1 MRTSQAVVLV
11 VCALA
16 GGMMVVAADPT
27 TSYVP
32 LFFAWVAFLA
42 IPLLWGAMDRA
53 RTRA

>member
-11 VCALA
+11 LCTLA
-16 GGMMVVAADPT
+16 GGLMVVAADLT

-42 IPLLWGAMDRA
+42 IPFVWGAMDRA
-53 RTRA
+53 RSRS